1 MVQGVIFDM
10 DGLMFDTEPVWGSC
24 WELVIAEHGFE
35 VPDGLLNEVRGCSGD
50 TVCAVLRR
58 FLGADVPAEEI
69 WEREKQLACE
79 TLLEQGA
86 PKKPGLDDL
95 LEYLHDFVVP
105 MAVASASPKEII
117 LHNLRRAGL
126 ERYFD
131 VVVSGEGLSS
141 GKPDPLI
148 FLETARLLGTSPAR
162 TLVLEDSANGVTA
175 AHRGGFACVMVP
187 DLEQPSTEVEAMANA
202 VVDSLDQVIDLL
214 ESDSL
219 G

>member
-1 MVQGVIFDM
+1 MLQGVIFDM
-10 DGLMFDTEPVWGSC
+10 DGLMFDTEPIWGSC
-24 WELVIAEHGFE
+24 WERVIAEYGLKM
-35 VPDGLLNEVRGCSGD
+35 PDGLLDKVRGCSGD
-50 TVCAVLRR
+50 AICTELRR
-58 FLGADVPAEEI
+58 LLGADVPAEAI

-95 LEYLHDFVVP
+95 LEYLHDLVLP
-105 MAVASASPKEII
+105 MAVASASPKDVI
-117 LHNLRRAGL
+117 LNNLRTAGL

-131 VVVSGEGLSS
+131 VLVSGEDLDR

-148 FLETARLLGTSPAR
+148 FLETADRLGTRPAR

-175 AHRGGFACVMVP
+175 AHRGGFTCVMVP
-187 DLEQPSTEVEAMANA
+187 DLERPSAEVEAMTNA
-202 VVDSLDQVIDLL
+202 VVDSLDQVIDLM
-214 ESDSL
+214 ESGSL